1 MTEEF
6 ALTGGCQCGA
16 VRYWVSAS
24 ANGTEH
30 CHCSICRN
38 VHGALFVTT
47 SNVPEDAFEIE
58 RGAENL
64 SVFESSPG
72 SGRYFCKTCSCVI
85 YAKIPDSPVT
95 FVSTGTLDDGAH
107 PGHGDGKESH
117 IFWGSK
123 VPWFEPGDDL
133 PKADEY
139 C

>member
-1 MTEEF
+1 M
-6 ALTGGCQCGA
+6 
-16 VRYWVSAS
+16 
-24 ANGTEH
+24 
-30 CHCSICRN
+30 
-38 VHGALFVTT
+38 
-47 SNVPEDAFEIE
+47 
-58 RGAENL
+58 
-64 SVFESSPG
+64 
-72 SGRYFCKTCSCVI
+72 
-85 YAKIPDSPVT
+85 T